1 MATFPGY
8 KMAARPNR
16 RHLSERASRAELRR
30 QRKKKGEEREGE
42 GEGEEK
48 RKKWFSCAVDDN
60 NGKFVLVFCKSIF
73 FKYCRLAINSSRKI
87 AADGSPS
94 GGGVSLCGSD
104 HLCDRWISDPTI
116 PVECQPDHPFSIRRC
131 EGGADDLWFDSAL
144 SFAPGPNRF
153 PLAYWW
159 PLAHP
164 LVIFSPAPRACSCA
178 RAGQRGKQCPVPSAW
193 SFLAFFCNAFNA
205 HRVAAPEVFPVSPF
219 TCLSHS
225 WQQRGPVSFPVC
237 ARCYSAFLSS

>member
-1 MATFPGY
+1 MRPPHQVRTVGFRSNGLDLLPPVPG
-8 KMAARPNR
+8 ARSIGSWITIGRSCSSPLDLNQSA
-16 RHLSERASRAELRR
+16 HIARAVRNL
-30 QRKKKGEEREGE
+30 
-42 GEGEEK
+42 
-48 RKKWFSCAVDDN
+48 
-60 NGKFVLVFCKSIF
+60 
-73 FKYCRLAINSSRKI
+73 NSSRKI

-94 GGGVSLCGSD
+94 NGGVSLCGSD

-116 PVECQPDHPFSIRRC
+116 PVECQPGHPYSIQRC
-131 EGGADDLWFDSAL
+131 EGGAGDLWFDSAL

-153 PLAYWW
+153 PLTYWW